1 MITSPQLT
9 TLGVIGGAAAAGGK
23 LILVGAC
30 LVVGF
35 SIGNAIIGK
44 INNTYTKWHYARQEK
59 KNPEPEEQSDADNG

>member
-9 TLGVIGGAAAAGGK
+9 TLGAIGGAAAAGGK

-35 SIGNAIIGK
+35 SIGNAVIDR
-44 INNTYTKWHYARQEK
+44 INRSYSAWNYARQEK
-59 KNPEPEEQSDADNG
+59 KNPEPKEQSDADNG